1 MGQLRGLGLVARRL
15 GAPPHLPRRQHTIP
29 QAALPSQAQV
39 VIAGA
44 GMIGN
49 SVAYHL
55 VQRGWSDIVIIDK
68 GGVADG
74 TSRHGSGMLGL
85 FRPKHE
91 RAIVQYCIDLYQ
103 SLQEQGYDLGLE
115 HCGSINVA
123 SSKDRMTSIARRVSA
138 YKPSGVECHL
148 ITPREMEKIHP
159 HINTEDVVGGVWI
172 PKDACVDAGKVS
184 EVLAFL
190 AHQGGAK
197 FVSRCGVKRVLTD
210 SSSHTSLPN
219 DSTKGVRVSGVET
232 ELGHIKCD
240 YFVNCAGIWAR
251 EIGRMCDPPVRI
263 PVCPAEHFF
272 MTFKPLQELQ
282 DAKLPNVRDYDAHVY
297 VRQLGDRYMMG
308 AFETLA
314 RPWDVTKHGIDP
326 DWNTIK
332 EQHWIHFEPYIRAA
346 INRLPI
352 LFDATYDFLLNTP
365 DAFTPDGRWILGE
378 AHEVAN
384 YFVCAGMN
392 GNSLQGAGGVG
403 KAVADWIVKGYS
415 PAGMLQFE
423 VQRFTALHNNSRF
436 LLERSKEVVGR
447 HYKLDYPLVSEFKF
461 GRNIR
466 SSSIHSECEARGA
479 VFGEIMGWERP
490 LYFDPLH
497 HREDP
502 PARLP
507 EQGTFGKPDFFDHI
521 EDEYLVCREGVG
533 LIDMSSFAKF
543 TVRGEEASVVA
554 YLQTLCSNDVDIP
567 VGGIVPTGM
576 HNEGGGYENDCML
589 VRRDKDS
596 FFMVSPTQQQT
607 RIMEWLENHLP
618 NDNSVGLQDVTS
630 MYTVLSIAG
639 PKSKDMMEE
648 LSGEDMDIPA
658 FTYREVNVGYASGVM
673 VMAVTNTG
681 EPGYSLYIP
690 SEFALQIYDN
700 LIKVGRDYGV
710 RNVGH
715 LAMRFL
721 RIEKFIPF
729 WSEEL
734 TSETTPFEVNRAF
747 KVRLDKKHFI
757 GKKALQ
763 RQLEEGV
770 TKRLVQFHL
779 EEFNKDTDTWPW
791 GGEAVYRNGE
801 PAGVVTS
808 SAYGFTL
815 RKMVALGFVRHS
827 PAAGSEEQRKVEE
840 AWITDPS
847 ARWTVAIAGK
857 QYPASVHL
865 EPPPLPV
872 ILQQESAKAGKKSK
886 KNYPTVQL
894 LNTRR
899 SSKVAR

>member
-1 MGQLRGLGLVARRL
+1 
-15 GAPPHLPRRQHTIP
+15 
-29 QAALPSQAQV
+29 
-39 VIAGA
+39 
-44 GMIGN
+44 
-49 SVAYHL
+49 
-55 VQRGWSDIVIIDK
+55 
-68 GGVADG
+68 
-74 TSRHGSGMLGL
+74 MLGL

-123 SSKDRMTSIARRVSA
+123 ASKDRMTSIERRVSA
-138 YKPSGVECHL
+138 YRPTGVECHL
-148 ITPREMEKIHP
+148 ISPREMEQIHP

-190 AHQGGAK
+190 AHKGGAK
-197 FVSRCGVKRVLTD
+197 FVSGCGVKRVTTA
-210 SSSHTSLPN
+210 TSTALSTLLPD
-219 DSTKGVRVSGVET
+219 DSTKNVRVSGVET
-232 ELGHIKCD
+232 ELGHISCE

-251 EIGRMCDPPVRI
+251 EIGRMCDTPVRI

-272 MTFKPLQELQ
+272 MTFKPLKELR

-346 INRLPI
+346 IRRLPV
-352 LFDATYDFLLNTP
+352 LQDATYDFLLNTP

-403 KAVADWIVKGYS
+403 KAVADWIVKGY
-415 PAGMLQFE
+415 PPGDMLNFE

-502 PARLP
+502 PAQLP
-507 EQGTFGKPDFFDHI
+507 EQGTFHKPEFFDHI

-543 TVRGEEASVVA
+543 IVRGDEESVVR
-554 YLQTLCSNDVDIP
+554 YLQNLCSNNVDIP
-567 VGGIVPTGM
+567 VGEIVGTGM
-576 HNEGGGYENDCML
+576 QNEGGGYENDCML
-589 VRRDKDS
+589 IRRDRDS
-596 FFMVSPTQQQT
+596 YFMVSPTQQQT

-630 MYTVLSIAG
+630 MYTVLSVAG
-639 PKSKDMMEE
+639 PKSKDLMEE
-648 LSGEDMDIPA
+648 LSGEDMDMPL

-700 LIKVGRDYGV
+700 LIKVGRDYGI

-729 WSEEL
+729 WAEEL
-734 TSETTPFEVNRAF
+734 TSETNPIEVNKTF
-747 KVRLDKKHFI
+747 KVEFDKEHFI
-757 GKKALQ
+757 GKKALVRQ
-763 RQLEEGV
+763 REEGV

-779 EEFNKDTDTWPW
+779 EDHDKDKDIWPW

-801 PAGVVTS
+801 WAGVVS
-808 SAYGFTL
+808 STAYGFTL
-815 RKMVALGFVRHS
+815 RKMVALGFVRHLGG
-827 PAAGSEEQRKVEE
+827 ATVVEE
-840 AWITDPS
+840 EWITDPS
-847 ARWTVAIAGK
+847 AKWTIAIAGK
-857 QYPASVHL
+857 PFTASIHL
-865 EPPPLPV
+865 EPPPLPI
-872 ILQQESAKAGKKSK
+872 ILQQESAQKKTKKS
-886 KNYPTVQL
+886 NYPTVQL

-899 SSKVAR
+899 SSKQGSF

>member
-1 MGQLRGLGLVARRL
+1 MCF
-15 GAPPHLPRRQHTIP
+15 IC
-29 QAALPSQAQV
+29 
-39 VIAGA
+39 VI
-44 GMIGN
+44 
-49 SVAYHL
+49 
-55 VQRGWSDIVIIDK
+55 SDILLETIFGYAFGIAAVKPFQSFDEPFLWQVLTK
-68 GGVADG
+68 FS
-74 TSRHGSGMLGL
+74 SRHGSGMLGL

-123 SSKDRMTSIARRVSA
+123 ASKDRMTSIERRVSA
-138 YKPSGVECHL
+138 YRPTGVECHL
-148 ITPREMEKIHP
+148 ISPREMEQIHP

-197 FVSRCGVKRVLTD
+197 FVSGCGVKRVITA
-210 SSSHTSLPN
+210 SSTSPSTLLPD
-219 DSTKGVRVSGVET
+219 DSTKNVRVSGVET
-232 ELGHIKCD
+232 ELGHISCE

-251 EIGRMCDPPVRI
+251 EIGRMCDTPVRI

-272 MTFKPLQELQ
+272 MTFKPLQELR

-346 INRLPI
+346 IQRLPV
-352 LFDATYDFLLNTP
+352 LQDATYDFLLNTP

-403 KAVADWIVKGYS
+403 KAVADWIVKGY
-415 PAGMLQFE
+415 PPGDMLNFE
-423 VQRFTALHNNSRF
+423 VQRFTALHNNSRSIFTVSMMNEHITYIRF

-502 PARLP
+502 PAQLP
-507 EQGTFGKPDFFDHI
+507 EQGTFHKPDFFDHI

-543 TVRGEEASVVA
+543 IVRGDEESVVR
-554 YLQTLCSNDVDIP
+554 YLQNLCSNNVDIP
-567 VGGIVPTGM
+567 VGGIVGTGM
-576 HNEGGGYENDCML
+576 QNEGGGYENDCML
-589 VRRDKDS
+589 IR
-596 FFMVSPTQQQT
+596 
-607 RIMEWLENHLP
+607 
-618 NDNSVGLQDVTS
+618 
-630 MYTVLSIAG
+630 
-639 PKSKDMMEE
+639 
-648 LSGEDMDIPA
+648 
-658 FTYREVNVGYASGVM
+658 
-673 VMAVTNTG
+673 
-681 EPGYSLYIP
+681 
-690 SEFALQIYDN
+690 
-700 LIKVGRDYGV
+700 
-710 RNVGH
+710 
-715 LAMRFL
+715 
-721 RIEKFIPF
+721 
-729 WSEEL
+729 
-734 TSETTPFEVNRAF
+734 
-747 KVRLDKKHFI
+747 
-757 GKKALQ
+757 
-763 RQLEEGV
+763 
-770 TKRLVQFHL
+770 
-779 EEFNKDTDTWPW
+779 
-791 GGEAVYRNGE
+791 
-801 PAGVVTS
+801 
-808 SAYGFTL
+808 
-815 RKMVALGFVRHS
+815 
-827 PAAGSEEQRKVEE
+827 
-840 AWITDPS
+840 
-847 ARWTVAIAGK
+847 
-857 QYPASVHL
+857 
-865 EPPPLPV
+865 
-872 ILQQESAKAGKKSK
+872 
-886 KNYPTVQL
+886 
-894 LNTRR
+894 
-899 SSKVAR
+899 